1 MKSRL
6 TEIGVKRVAPDP
18 RRRLEIHDELAP
30 GLMLRVTESGKKS
43 WSVLYR
49 VAGQGPGGVR
59 GALRRITLGHYPLLD
74 LRTAREQARAV
85 VDAADHGR
93 DPARQRQHEAQSRQ
107 AQTVSAVSDRFI
119 ALYAK
124 PNTKKWREAQ
134 ALLQRYVLPGWGEVA
149 IHDIRRADAH
159 ELLDRLVADGRVAM
173 AREVRKHLTK
183 LFNWSVDRGIV
194 TASPL
199 AGMERPEIAYRPR
212 ERVLSME
219 ELRAISDGAEQMG
232 YPFGPLFRLLIFTGQ
247 RRSEIALARRR
258 WLLQDLRT
266 LEIPAASYK
275 TGRPHAVPSAEPSL
289 RILASLPRWSPG
301 DYFFSTTAGLKPVTG
316 FSTAKVRL
324 DRLSKVHN
332 WVIHDL
338 RRSVATHMARL
349 GVPQEHI
356 ERVLGHVIE
365 GVAGTYN
372 RYSYLDEKR
381 AALELWGRQWS

>member
-199 AGMERPEIAYRPR
+199 AGMERP
-212 ERVLSME
+212 
-219 ELRAISDGAEQMG
+219 
-232 YPFGPLFRLLIFTGQ
+232 
-247 RRSEIALARRR
+247 
-258 WLLQDLRT
+258 
-266 LEIPAASYK
+266 
-275 TGRPHAVPSAEPSL
+275 
-289 RILASLPRWSPG
+289 
-301 DYFFSTTAGLKPVTG
+301 
-316 FSTAKVRL
+316 
-324 DRLSKVHN
+324 
-332 WVIHDL
+332 
-338 RRSVATHMARL
+338 
-349 GVPQEHI
+349 
-356 ERVLGHVIE
+356 
-365 GVAGTYN
+365 
-372 RYSYLDEKR
+372 
-381 AALELWGRQWS
+381 